1 MNQSLR
7 AAAMTALSVVWAASI
22 QGAEQ
27 GAPSS
32 AEGTDAANRPN
43 ILFIMTDQH
52 HARMLSS
59 AGNPYLKTRA
69 LDSMAKS
76 GIRFSR
82 AYVTNPVCVPSRI
95 SMATGMMAG
104 RFGVFN
110 NGMKATIPKNVSDN
124 SLGKLIKAGGYD
136 TFYGG
141 KVHMAAELTPIKAGY
156 DENCKDQRDK
166 LPDACIEFMTRKRDK
181 PFFAVASFINPHD
194 ICFAYNARQPNR
206 KGKPLVDRLYR
217 EAQALPA
224 DQLPPLPE
232 NSAIPKREPDAIEA
246 EMKVN
251 ATTPAKLIRKD
262 YNDRD
267 WRNYRWIYCR
277 LTEHVDAQIGRLLDA
292 LEKKGLDENTLVVF
306 TSDHGDMD
314 GSHRLA
320 SKNVFYEN
328 SVGVPFIMQY
338 KGVIPAGV
346 VDNRSL
352 ISNGLDVLPTLCDYA
367 RVSTPDYLLGR
378 TLRPLAEGRDDNAR
392 RPYIV
397 AENNTGRMLRSD
409 RYKYCVYASGE
420 NRESLVDLQNDPG
433 EMKNLA
439 GVPKFD
445 KTIDQHR
452 EFLRQWIAESKDRE
466 ARLFAIAP
474 CCEECKEPGAV
485 PQRKQTLNDGDANAV
500 KKQSN

>member
-1 MNQSLR
+1 MKTILPIPSLLFLLLIAIATSLQ
-7 AAAMTALSVVWAASI
+7 AAK
-22 QGAEQ
+22 Q
-27 GAPSS
+27 
-32 AEGTDAANRPN
+32 PN

-76 GIRFSR
+76 GIRFSN

-95 SMATGMMAG
+95 SMATGMMPG

-110 NGMKATIPKNVSDN
+110 NGMKATIPKKVSDN
-124 SLGKLIKAGGYD
+124 SLGKLIKSGGYD

-141 KVHMAAELTPIKAGY
+141 KVHMAPVLSPLKAGY
-156 DENCKDQRDK
+156 DEYCKDQRDK

-206 KGKPLVDRLYR
+206 KGKPLVDKLYK

-224 DQLPPLPE
+224 DKLPPLPK
-232 NSAIPKREPDAIEA
+232 NSAIPEREPDAIEA
-246 EMKVN
+246 TMKVT

-262 YNDRD
+262 YNERD

-277 LTEHVDAQIGRLLDA
+277 LTERVDAQIGRLLDA
-292 LEKKGLDENTLVVF
+292 LKKNGLEKNTLVIF

-338 KGVIPAGV
+338 KGVIPPGQ
-346 VDNRSL
+346 VDEKSL
-352 ISNGLDVLPTLCDYA
+352 VSNGLDVLPTLCDYA
-367 RVSTPDYLLGR
+367 GVEVPGYLLGR
-378 TLRPLAEGRDDNAR
+378 SLRSVAEKQGDNAR
-392 RPYIV
+392 RPYVV
-397 AENNTGRMLRSD
+397 AENNTGRMIRSD
-409 RYKYCVYASGE
+409 HYKYCVYTSGKI
-420 NRESLVDLQNDPG
+420 RESLVDLRADPG

-439 GVPKFD
+439 GKAGFE
-445 KTIDQHR
+445 KHLNRHR
-452 EFLRQWIAESKDRE
+452 EFLKQWIRESNDVTAKT
-466 ARLFAIAP
+466 FAV
-474 CCEECKEPGAV
+474 EP
-485 PQRKQTLNDGDANAV
+485 N
-500 KKQSN
+500 

>member
-1 MNQSLR
+1 MLNNIRGLVLLLLIAPR
-7 AAAMTALSVVWAASI
+7 AVAA
-22 QGAEQ
+22 
-27 GAPSS
+27 
-32 AEGTDAANRPN
+32 DRPN
-43 ILFIMTDQH
+43 ILFIITDQH

-69 LDSMAKS
+69 LDSMARS

-95 SMATGMMAG
+95 SLATGMMAG

-110 NGMKATIPKNVSDN
+110 NGMRATIPQHVSAN
-124 SLGKLIKAGGYD
+124 SLGRLIKASGYD

-141 KVHMAAELTPIKAGY
+141 KVHMAPELSPLKAGY
-156 DENCKDQRDK
+156 DEYCRDQRDK
-166 LPDACIEFMTRKRDK
+166 LPDACIEFMTRKRDR

-194 ICFAYNARQPNR
+194 ICFAYNARQPDR
-206 KGKPLVDRLYR
+206 KGRPLVDRLYR

-224 DQLPPLPE
+224 DELPPLPD
-232 NSAIPKREPDAIEA
+232 NSGIPDREPDAIQA
-246 EMKVN
+246 SMKVT
-251 ATTPAKLIRKD
+251 AVTPAKLIRRD
-262 YNDRD
+262 YNERD

-277 LTEHVDAQIGRLLDA
+277 LTERVDAQIGRLLDA
-292 LEKKGLDENTLVVF
+292 LDTHGLDHNTLVIF

-346 VDNRSL
+346 VDDRSL

-367 RVSTPDYLLGR
+367 GALIPDSLLGR
-378 TLRPLAEGRDDNAR
+378 TVRPLAEGQDDNAR

-397 AENNTGRMLRSD
+397 AENSTGRMLRSD
-409 RYKYCVYASGE
+409 RYKYCVYAGGTI
-420 NRESLVDLQNDPG
+420 RESLVDLQTDPG

-439 GVPKFD
+439 GQPEFGS
-445 KTIDQHR
+445 TLNQHR
-452 EFLRQWIAESKDRE
+452 AFLRQWIAESNDNE
-466 ARLFAIAP
+466 AKSFAIAP
-474 CCEECKEPGAV
+474 HGDRCESCRAA
-485 PQRKQTLNDGDANAV
+485 D
-500 KKQSN
+500 

>member
-1 MNQSLR
+1 MIINPKKSMDQKINITLWSAVFFLCAVTAS
-7 AAAMTALSVVWAASI
+7 AA
-22 QGAEQ
+22 E
-27 GAPSS
+27 
-32 AEGTDAANRPN
+32 RPN
-43 ILFIMTDQH
+43 ILFIITDQH

-59 AGNPYLKTRA
+59 AGNPYLKTQA

-104 RFGVFN
+104 RFGV
-110 NGMKATIPKNVSDN
+110 GMRATIPKKVSDN
-124 SLGKLIKAGGYD
+124 SLGKLIKSGGYD

-141 KVHMAAELTPIKAGY
+141 KVHMPPSLVPLKAGY
-156 DENCKDQRDK
+156 DEFCKDKRDE
-166 LPDACIEFMTRKRDK
+166 LPGACIEFMTRKRDK

-206 KGKPLVDRLYR
+206 KGKPLVDKLYQ

-224 DQLPPLPE
+224 DKLPPLPK
-232 NSAIPKREPDAIEA
+232 NSEIPEREPDAIEA
-246 EMKVN
+246 TMKVT
-251 ATTPAKLIRKD
+251 AVTPAKLIRKD
-262 YNDRD
+262 YNERD

-277 LTEHVDAQIGRLLDA
+277 LTERVDAQIGQLLDA
-292 LEKKGLDENTLVVF
+292 LKKNGLEKNTLVIF

-338 KGVIPAGV
+338 KGLIPAGV
-346 VDNRSL
+346 VDNKSL

-367 RVSTPDYLLGR
+367 GVSVPNYLLGR
-378 TLRPLAEGRDDNAR
+378 SLRSVAENQEDNAR
-392 RPYIV
+392 RPYVV
-397 AENNTGRMLRSD
+397 AENNTGRMIRSD
-409 RYKYCVYASGE
+409 HYKYCVYKSGKI
-420 NRESLVDLQNDPG
+420 RESLVDLQADPG

-439 GVPKFD
+439 GLPKFH
-445 KTIDQHR
+445 KELNQHR
-452 EFLRQWIAESKDRE
+452 GYLKKWIKESKDIT
-466 ARLFAIAP
+466 AKAFAI
-474 CCEECKEPGAV
+474 EP
-485 PQRKQTLNDGDANAV
+485 N
-500 KKQSN
+500 

>member
-1 MNQSLR
+1 MKYTLLIIAIATSLQ
-7 AAAMTALSVVWAASI
+7 AAK
-22 QGAEQ
+22 Q
-27 GAPSS
+27 
-32 AEGTDAANRPN
+32 PN

-59 AGNPYLKTRA
+59 AVNPYLKTQA

-110 NGMKATIPKNVSDN
+110 NGMRATIPKKVSDN
-124 SLGKLIKAGGYD
+124 SLGKLIKSGGYD

-141 KVHMAAELTPIKAGY
+141 KVHMAPSLVPLKAGY
-156 DENCKDQRDK
+156 DEYCKDQRDK
-166 LPDACIEFMTRKRDK
+166 LPGACIEFMTRKRDK

-206 KGKPLVDRLYR
+206 KGKPLVDALYK

-224 DQLPPLPE
+224 DKLPPLPK
-232 NSAIPKREPDAIEA
+232 NSEIPEREPDAIEA
-246 EMKVN
+246 TMKVT
-251 ATTPAKLIRKD
+251 AVTPAKLIRKD
-262 YNDRD
+262 YNERD

-277 LTEHVDAQIGRLLDA
+277 LTERVDAQIGQLLDA
-292 LEKKGLDENTLVVF
+292 LKKNGLEKNTLVIF

-320 SKNVFYEN
+320 SKNLFYEN

-338 KGVIPAGV
+338 KGVIPTGV
-346 VDNRSL
+346 VDNKSL
-352 ISNGLDVLPTLCDYA
+352 VSNGLDVLPTLCDYA
-367 RVSTPDYLLGR
+367 GVSVPNYLLGR
-378 TLRPLAEGRDDNAR
+378 SLRSVAENQEDNAR
-392 RPYIV
+392 RPYVV
-397 AENNTGRMLRSD
+397 AENNTGRMIRSD
-409 RYKYCVYASGE
+409 HYKYCVYTSGKI
-420 NRESLVDLQNDPG
+420 RESLVDLRADPG

-439 GVPKFD
+439 GKAGFE
-445 KTIDQHR
+445 KHLNRHR
-452 EFLRQWIAESKDRE
+452 EFLKQWIKESKDV
-466 ARLFAIAP
+466 AAKTFAI
-474 CCEECKEPGAV
+474 EPH
-485 PQRKQTLNDGDANAV
+485 
-500 KKQSN
+500 

>member
-1 MNQSLR
+1 MNRLFV
-7 AAAMTALSVVWAASI
+7 AGVLAALSFRLAATG
-22 QGAEQ
+22 QAVEQ
-27 GAPSS
+27 S
-32 AEGTDAANRPN
+32 DKPN
-43 ILFIMTDQH
+43 ILFIITDQH

-69 LDSMAKS
+69 LDSMARS

-82 AYVTNPVCVPSRI
+82 AYVCNPVCVPSRI
-95 SMATGMMAG
+95 SMATGVMAG

-110 NGMKATIPKNVSDN
+110 NGMKATIPKEVSTN

-141 KVHMAAELTPIKAGY
+141 KVHMAPELTPLKAGY
-156 DENCKDQRDK
+156 DEYCKDQRDK
-166 LPDACIEFMTRKRDK
+166 LPEACIEFMTRKRDK

-224 DQLPPLPE
+224 DQLPPLPD
-232 NSAIPKREPDAIEA
+232 NSAVPKREPEAIEA
-246 EMKVN
+246 NMKVT

-262 YNDRD
+262 YNERD

-277 LTEHVDAQIGRLLDA
+277 LTERVDAQIGRLLDA
-292 LEKKGLDENTLVVF
+292 LKKNDLEKNTLVIF

-338 KGVIPAGV
+338 KGVIPTGV
-346 VDNRSL
+346 VDNKSL

-367 RVSTPDYLLGR
+367 GVSVPNYLLGR
-378 TLRPLAEGRDDNAR
+378 TLRPLAKGRSDNAR
-392 RPYIV
+392 RPYVV

-409 RYKYCVYASGE
+409 RYKYCVYTSGKI
-420 NRESLVDLQNDPG
+420 RESLVDLQADPG

-439 GVPKFD
+439 GLPEFQKELNR
-445 KTIDQHR
+445 HR
-452 EFLRQWIAESKDRE
+452 GYLKKWIAESKDGAAE
-466 ARLFAIAP
+466 PFAIAP
-474 CCEECKEPGAV
+474 
-485 PQRKQTLNDGDANAV
+485 D
-500 KKQSN
+500 

>member
-1 MNQSLR
+1 MKLAVSNNMEKFIITFCFLLACSAQ
-7 AAAMTALSVVWAASI
+7 AAK
-22 QGAEQ
+22 Q
-27 GAPSS
+27 
-32 AEGTDAANRPN
+32 PN

-110 NGMKATIPKNVSDN
+110 NGMRATIPKKVSDN
-124 SLGKLIKAGGYD
+124 SLGKLIKSGGYD

-141 KVHMAAELTPIKAGY
+141 KVHMPPSLVPLKAGY
-156 DENCKDQRDK
+156 DEFCKDQRDE
-166 LPDACIEFMTRKRDK
+166 LPGACIEFMTRKRDK

-206 KGKPLVDRLYR
+206 KGKPLVDKLYQ

-224 DQLPPLPE
+224 DKLPPLPK
-232 NSAIPKREPDAIEA
+232 NSEIPEREPDAIEA
-246 EMKVN
+246 TMKVT
-251 ATTPAKLIRKD
+251 AVTPAKLIRKD
-262 YNDRD
+262 YNERD

-277 LTEHVDAQIGRLLDA
+277 LTERVDAQIGRLLDA
-292 LEKKGLDENTLVVF
+292 LKKNGLEKNTLVIF

-338 KGVIPAGV
+338 KGVIPSGQ
-346 VDNRSL
+346 VDEKSL
-352 ISNGLDVLPTLCDYA
+352 VSNGLDVLPTLCDYA
-367 RVSTPDYLLGR
+367 GVSVPNYLLGR
-378 TLRPLAEGRDDNAR
+378 SLRSLAENQEDNAR
-392 RPYIV
+392 RPYVV
-397 AENNTGRMLRSD
+397 AENKTGRMLRSD
-409 RYKYCVYASGE
+409 HYKYCVYTSGKI
-420 NRESLVDLQNDPG
+420 RESLVDLRADPG

-439 GVPKFD
+439 GKAGFE
-445 KTIDQHR
+445 KHLNRHR
-452 EFLRQWIAESKDRE
+452 EFLKQWIKESKDVT
-466 ARLFAIAP
+466 AKTFAITP
-474 CCEECKEPGAV
+474 
-485 PQRKQTLNDGDANAV
+485 D
-500 KKQSN
+500 

>member
-1 MNQSLR
+1 MPIIRIFLLLIAVATSLQ
-7 AAAMTALSVVWAASI
+7 AAK
-22 QGAEQ
+22 Q
-27 GAPSS
+27 
-32 AEGTDAANRPN
+32 PN

-76 GIRFSR
+76 GIRFSN

-110 NGMKATIPKNVSDN
+110 NGMRATIPKKVSDN
-124 SLGKLIKAGGYD
+124 SLGKLIKSGGYD

-141 KVHMAAELTPIKAGY
+141 KVHMAPSLVPIKAGY
-156 DENCKDQRDK
+156 DEYCKDQRDK
-166 LPDACIEFMTRKRDK
+166 LPGACIEFMTRKRDK

-206 KGKPLVDRLYR
+206 KGKPLVDKLYQ

-224 DQLPPLPE
+224 DKLPPLPK
-232 NSAIPKREPDAIEA
+232 NSEIPEREPDAIEA
-246 EMKVN
+246 TMKVT
-251 ATTPAKLIRKD
+251 AVTPAKLIRKD
-262 YNDRD
+262 YNERD

-277 LTEHVDAQIGRLLDA
+277 LTERVDAQIGQLLDA
-292 LEKKGLDENTLVVF
+292 LKKNGLEKNTLVIF

-320 SKNVFYEN
+320 SKNLFYEN

-338 KGVIPAGV
+338 KGVIPTGV
-346 VDNRSL
+346 VDNKSL
-352 ISNGLDVLPTLCDYA
+352 VSNGLDVLPTLCDYA
-367 RVSTPDYLLGR
+367 GVSVPNYLLGR
-378 TLRPLAEGRDDNAR
+378 SLRSLAENQEGNER
-392 RPYIV
+392 RPYVV
-397 AENNTGRMLRSD
+397 AENKTGRMLRSD
-409 RYKYCVYASGE
+409 HYKYCVYTSGKI
-420 NRESLVDLQNDPG
+420 RESLVDLRADPG

-439 GVPKFD
+439 GKAGFE
-445 KTIDQHR
+445 KHLNRHR
-452 EFLRQWIAESKDRE
+452 EFLKQWIKESNDVTAKT
-466 ARLFAIAP
+466 FAI
-474 CCEECKEPGAV
+474 EPH
-485 PQRKQTLNDGDANAV
+485 
-500 KKQSN
+500 

>member
-1 MNQSLR
+1 MKHNTQIRRLIPFDVLVM
-7 AAAMTALSVVWAASI
+7 AALSFQFAATG
-22 QGAEQ
+22 QAVEQ
-27 GAPSS
+27 S
-32 AEGTDAANRPN
+32 DKPN
-43 ILFIMTDQH
+43 ILFIITDQH

-69 LDSMAKS
+69 LDSMARS

-82 AYVTNPVCVPSRI
+82 AYVCNPVCVPSRI
-95 SMATGMMAG
+95 SMATGVMAG

-110 NGMKATIPKNVSDN
+110 NGMKATIPKEVSTN

-141 KVHMAAELTPIKAGY
+141 KVHMAPELTPLKAGY
-156 DENCKDQRDK
+156 DEYCKDQRDK
-166 LPDACIEFMTRKRDK
+166 LPEACIEFMTRKRDK

-224 DQLPPLPE
+224 DQLPPLPD
-232 NSAIPKREPDAIEA
+232 NSAVPKREPDAIEA
-246 EMKVN
+246 NMKVT
-251 ATTPAKLIRKD
+251 AVTPAKLIRKD
-262 YNDRD
+262 YNNRD

-277 LTEHVDAQIGRLLDA
+277 LTERVDAQIGRLLDA
-292 LEKKGLDENTLVVF
+292 LKAHDLEKNTLVIF

-328 SVGVPFIMQY
+328 SVGVPFMMQY

-346 VDNRSL
+346 VDNNSL
-352 ISNGLDVLPTLCDYA
+352 VSNGLDVLPTLCDYA
-367 RVSTPDYLLGR
+367 GVSAPNYLLGR
-378 TLRPLAEGRDDNAR
+378 SLRPVAENQEDNAR
-392 RPYIV
+392 RPYVV

-409 RYKYCVYASGE
+409 HYKYCVYTSGKI
-420 NRESLVDLQNDPG
+420 RESLVDLRGDPG

-439 GVPKFD
+439 GQAGFQKHLNR
-445 KTIDQHR
+445 HR
-452 EFLRQWIAESKDRE
+452 DYLKQWINESKDVT
-466 ARLFAIAP
+466 AKTFAITP
-474 CCEECKEPGAV
+474 
-485 PQRKQTLNDGDANAV
+485 D
-500 KKQSN
+500 

>member
-1 MNQSLR
+1 MKTILPIPSLFFLLLIAIATSLQ
-7 AAAMTALSVVWAASI
+7 AAK
-22 QGAEQ
+22 Q
-27 GAPSS
+27 
-32 AEGTDAANRPN
+32 PN
-43 ILFIMTDQH
+43 ILFIITDQH

-59 AGNPYLKTRA
+59 AGNPYLKTQA

-76 GIRFSR
+76 GIRFSN

-95 SMATGMMAG
+95 SMATGMMPG

-110 NGMKATIPKNVSDN
+110 NGMKATIPKKVSDN
-124 SLGKLIKAGGYD
+124 SLGKLIKSGGYD

-141 KVHMAAELTPIKAGY
+141 KVHMAPVLSPLKAGY
-156 DENCKDQRDK
+156 DEYCKDQRDK

-206 KGKPLVDRLYR
+206 KGKPLVDKLYK

-224 DQLPPLPE
+224 DKLPPLPK
-232 NSAIPKREPDAIEA
+232 NSAIPEREPDAIEA
-246 EMKVN
+246 TMKVT

-262 YNDRD
+262 YNERD

-277 LTEHVDAQIGRLLDA
+277 LTERVDAQIGRLLDA
-292 LEKKGLDENTLVVF
+292 LKKNGLEKNTLVIF

-338 KGVIPAGV
+338 KGVIPPGQ
-346 VDNRSL
+346 VDEKNL
-352 ISNGLDVLPTLCDYA
+352 VSNGLDVLPTLCDYA
-367 RVSTPDYLLGR
+367 GVKAPGYLLGR
-378 TLRPLAEGRDDNAR
+378 SLRSVAEKQGDNAR
-392 RPYIV
+392 RPYVV
-397 AENNTGRMLRSD
+397 AENNTGRMIRSD
-409 RYKYCVYASGE
+409 HYKYCVYTSGKI
-420 NRESLVDLQNDPG
+420 RESLVDLRADPG

-439 GVPKFD
+439 GKAGFE
-445 KTIDQHR
+445 KHLNRHR
-452 EFLRQWIAESKDRE
+452 EFLKQWIKESNDVTAKT
-466 ARLFAIAP
+466 FAITP
-474 CCEECKEPGAV
+474 
-485 PQRKQTLNDGDANAV
+485 D
-500 KKQSN
+500 

>member
-1 MNQSLR
+1 MFVRFVSIVSLLLISSTSEAL
-7 AAAMTALSVVWAASI
+7 AAK
-22 QGAEQ
+22 
-27 GAPSS
+27 P
-32 AEGTDAANRPN
+32 PN
-43 ILFIMTDQH
+43 ILFIITDQH
-52 HARMLSS
+52 HANMLSS

-82 AYVTNPVCVPSRI
+82 AYVCNPVCVPSRI
-95 SMATGMMAG
+95 SLATGVMAG

-110 NGMKATIPKNVSDN
+110 NGMKATIPPKVSAN
-124 SLGKLIKAGGYD
+124 SLGKLIKSAGYD

-141 KVHMAAELTPIKAGY
+141 KVHMAPELMPLKAGY
-156 DENCKDQRDK
+156 DEYCKDQRDK
-166 LPDACIEFMTRKRDK
+166 LPEVCIEFMTRKRDR
-181 PFFAVASFINPHD
+181 PFFAVTSFINPHD

-217 EAQALPA
+217 AAQALPA
-224 DQLPPLPE
+224 DQLPPLPD
-232 NSAIPKREPDAIEA
+232 NSAIPDREPDAIEA
-246 EMKVN
+246 DLKVN
-251 ATTPAKLIRKD
+251 AVTPAKLIRQD

-277 LTEHVDAQIGRLLDA
+277 LTERVDAQIGRLLDA
-292 LEKKGLDENTLVVF
+292 LKNNALEENTLVIF

-338 KGVIPAGV
+338 KGVIPAGA

-367 RVSTPDYLLGR
+367 GVAIPKYLLGR

-392 RPYIV
+392 RPYVV

-409 RYKYCVYASGE
+409 RYKYCVYTSGVI
-420 NRESLVDLQNDPG
+420 RESLVDLQADPG

-439 GVPKFD
+439 GLPPFQKALN
-445 KTIDQHR
+445 KHRQH
-452 EFLRQWIAESKDRE
+452 LQQWIVESNDTE
-466 ARLFAIAP
+466 AKAFAIAP
-474 CCEECKEPGAV
+474 
-485 PQRKQTLNDGDANAV
+485 D
-500 KKQSN
+500 

>member
-1 MNQSLR
+1 MKYTLLLIAIATSLQ
-7 AAAMTALSVVWAASI
+7 AAK
-22 QGAEQ
+22 Q
-27 GAPSS
+27 
-32 AEGTDAANRPN
+32 PN
-43 ILFIMTDQH
+43 ILFIITDQH

-82 AYVTNPVCVPSRI
+82 AYVTNPVCAPSRI

-104 RFGVFN
+104 RFGVFS
-110 NGMKATIPKNVSDN
+110 NGMKATIPKKVSDN
-124 SLGKLIKAGGYD
+124 SLGKLMKSGGYD

-141 KVHMAAELTPIKAGY
+141 KVHMAPSLMPLKAGY
-156 DENCKDQRDK
+156 DEYCKDQRDK
-166 LPDACIEFMTRKRDK
+166 LPGACIEFMTRKRDK

-206 KGKPLVDRLYR
+206 KGRPLVDKLYK
-217 EAQALPA
+217 EAQTLPA
-224 DQLPPLPE
+224 DKLPPLPK
-232 NSAIPKREPDAIEA
+232 NSAIPEREPDAIEA
-246 EMKVN
+246 TMKVT
-251 ATTPAKLIRKD
+251 AVTPAKLIRKD
-262 YNDRD
+262 YNERD

-277 LTEHVDAQIGRLLDA
+277 LTERVDAQIGRLLDA
-292 LEKKGLDENTLVVF
+292 LKKNGLEKNTLVIF

-338 KGVIPAGV
+338 KGVIPTGV
-346 VDNRSL
+346 VDNKSL

-367 RVSTPDYLLGR
+367 GVSVPNYLLGR
-378 TLRPLAEGRDDNAR
+378 SLRSLAENQEDNAR
-392 RPYIV
+392 RPYVV

-409 RYKYCVYASGE
+409 HYKYCVYTSGKI
-420 NRESLVDLQNDPG
+420 RESLVDLRADPG

-439 GVPKFD
+439 GKAGFE
-445 KTIDQHR
+445 KHLNRHR
-452 EFLRQWIAESKDRE
+452 ELLKQWIKESNDVTAK
-466 ARLFAIAP
+466 AFAI
-474 CCEECKEPGAV
+474 EPH
-485 PQRKQTLNDGDANAV
+485 
-500 KKQSN
+500 